1 MLALITPTARLH
13 ASWTEAYDEWP
24 ADAQQDG
31 AGLRLA
37 PDGGL
42 DRPDAFAAWVE
53 RLRGQGDATVPAAPG
68 RVHATYLWIVDGDTC
83 LGAAELRHSLD
94 DFLLGAGGHIGYS
107 VRPSARRRGV
117 ATWALGELLT
127 KARGLGLDR
136 VLVTCDE
143 DNSGSARTIERNGG
157 VLEDVRTTAFGT
169 KRRYWITPP
178 PTPPAL
184 PVMGPGGISSN
195 ELRAWGRSQ
204 GFDIPDRGRL
214 PSELLR
220 AWERATEEVATEE
233 VATEEAGERAE

>member
-13 ASWTEAYDEWP
+13 ASWTEACDEWP

-53 RLRGQGDATVPAAPG
+53 RLRSQGDATVPAAPG
-68 RVHATYLWIVDGDTC
+68 RVHATYLWIVDGDSY

-94 DFLLGAGGHIGYS
+94 DFLLDAGGHIGYS
-107 VRPSARRRGV
+107 VRPSARHRGV
-117 ATWALGELLT
+117 AAWALGELVVR
-127 KARGLGLDR
+127 ARDLGLDR

-157 VLEDVRTTAFGT
+157 VLEDVRTTDHGT
-169 KRRYWITPP
+169 KRRYWIT
-178 PTPPAL
+178 TSPAL
-184 PVMGPGGISSN
+184 PVMRPGGIPTH
-195 ELRAWGRSQ
+195 ELRVWGRAQ
-204 GFDIPDRGRL
+204 GFAVPDRGRL

-220 AWERATEEVATEE
+220 AWRRATEEAE
-233 VATEEAGERAE
+233 ERAE